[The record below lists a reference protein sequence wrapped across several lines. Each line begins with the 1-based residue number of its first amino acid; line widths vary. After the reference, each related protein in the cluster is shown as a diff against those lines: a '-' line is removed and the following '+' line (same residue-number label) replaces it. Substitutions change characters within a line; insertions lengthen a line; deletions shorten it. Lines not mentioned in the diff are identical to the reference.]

1 MGSRQ
6 GGRNVSISNLVEV
19 RAALSEIQDDY
30 LKETSKNLRR
40 YTRILANDT
49 LIPGLKR
56 GAAASGVPIAP
67 AMADT
72 ARAKADR
79 IVTVR
84 IGAVNPKLSGF
95 RPGVGAKKAGQLATR
110 KGGHTK
116 SSQSYRTTLAW
127 GSDRGPYPGATVN
140 HYAVGQ
146 SKSHW
151 VLPTLTGP
159 LFNEV
164 KDKYTAY
171 LKAMTLKYSS
181 YRG

>member
-6 GGRNVSISNLVEV
+6 GGRNVSISNLDEV
-19 RAALSEIQDDY
+19 RKVLKDIAAEDLNPV
-30 LKETSKNLRR
+30 TKNLRR

-72 ARAKADR
+72 IKAKADR

-84 IGAVNPKLSGF
+84 VGAVNPKLSGF
-95 RPGVGAKKAGQLATR
+95 RSGVGAVKAAQLATR
-110 KGGHTK
+110 KGGHSK

-127 GSDRGPYPGATVN
+127 GSDRGPYSTTGVN

-146 SKSHW
+146 SSSHW

-159 LFNEV
+159 LFDEV
-164 KDKYTAY
+164 KNKYTAY
-171 LKAMTLKYSS
+171 LRAVTLKYST
-181 YRG
+181 YR

>member
-1 MGSRQ
+1 MVSRS
-6 GGRNVSISNLVEV
+6 GGRSVSISNVETV
-19 RAALSEIQDDY
+19 KKILSEMEDGY
-30 LKETSKNLRR
+30 LKEKSKNLRR

-49 LIPGLKR
+49 LIPGLKK

-72 ARAKADR
+72 IRAKADR

-84 IGAVNPKLSGF
+84 VGAVNPKLSGF
-95 RPGVGAKKAGQLATR
+95 RSGVGSKKAGQLATR
-110 KGGHTK
+110 KGGSSK

-127 GSDRGPYPGATVN
+127 GSDKGPYPGAGHN
-140 HYAVGQ
+140 HYAVGR
-146 SKSHW
+146 SNSHW
-151 VLPTLTGP
+151 VLPTLAGP

-171 LKAMTLKYSS
+171 LNAMILKYSR
-181 YRG
+181 YR